1 MRRKRENLIWERGV
15 RVAVL
20 ADTRRTEGEICGKRG
35 GTKTHK
41 SDENFPPAMTTPQSR
56 NAALCCCST
65 ISVLLCRIIRHNL
78 LFPSK

>member
-1 MRRKRENLIWERGV
+1 MWKER
-15 RVAVL
+15 
-20 ADTRRTEGEICGKRG
+20 

-41 SDENFPPAMTTPQSR
+41 SDENFPPAMITPQSL